1 MLDKQLQQ
9 QRVLIERLEKNKT
22 SMKQEDR
29 AAIMQTVRGL
39 QESIEKLKQDLQHTV
54 LKETNAAGTPAGPK
68 ATTTAPAAAQVKK
81 SLEEAQRELLDAEI
95 ELYQKQQEGSD
106 TTELQKKVL
115 QLKSLSQSV
124 RGGAVRGRGG
134 IAAHAALRGIARGRG
149 RGAIVRG
156 RGRGRAGYYVP
167 PHVSVDRR
175 PTQLKVSG
183 FEASQQGDILA
194 FFAVSFQLN

>member
-1 MLDKQLQQ
+1 
-9 QRVLIERLEKNKT
+9 
-22 SMKQEDR
+22 MKQDDR

-54 LKETNAAGTPAGPK
+54 LKETNAAGTPSGPK

-134 IAAHAALRGIARGRG
+134 IAARAALRGIARGRG
-149 RGAIVRG
+149 RGAIVRGG

-175 PTQLKVSG
+175 PTQLKVFG

-194 FFAVSFQLN
+194 FFAVRFSISLI